1 MPRNTLKPNT
11 CRSELVIAITSR
23 QQFVGTAAHLGD
35 EIDGH
40 AQADACDR
48 FIPAPH
54 LSPQRLDDVVDQG
67 LPLLQQRGPLRTHYR
82 GHTPQDRPGLTA
94 DTQPAM
100 NSL

>member
-48 FIPAPH
+48 FIPVP
-54 LSPQRLDDVVDQG
+54 
-67 LPLLQQRGPLRTHYR
+67 T
-82 GHTPQDRPGLTA
+82 
-94 DTQPAM
+94 
-100 NSL
+100 